1 VEPSFASNEP
11 ISGSAELLAG
21 ITLEVLSSSTSAE
34 FPLPG
39 DLAAPTDPPGAET
52 PATGERLLG
61 LCRREFAP
69 VWRLLRRLG
78 LNEAEADDAVQQ
90 VFLVASRR
98 LREIEPER
106 ERGFLFATAVHVAS
120 KSHRT
125 RARRREVGDDG
136 LDERRDSIPG
146 LEELVDRRRAR
157 EMLDE
162 ILDAMPDDLRVVF
175 ALYEIEELTM
185 SEIST
190 ALDVPHGTVASRLRR
205 ARADFSARVARIE
218 ARMNHRGGSP

>member
-1 VEPSFASNEP
+1 
-11 ISGSAELLAG
+11 
-21 ITLEVLSSSTSAE
+21 VLSGSTSAE
-34 FPLPG
+34 FPVPAELP
-39 DLAAPTDPPGAET
+39 APTDPPEIAAA
-52 PATGERLLG
+52 PAGERLLE
-61 LCRREFAP
+61 LCQREFAP

-78 LNEAEADDAVQQ
+78 LGQAEADDAAQQ

-98 LREIEPER
+98 LGDIEPTR

-125 RARRREVGDDG
+125 RARRREVGDEE
-136 LDERRDSIPG
+136 LEERRDSIPG

-185 SEIST
+185 TEISQ
-190 ALDVPHGTVASRLRR
+190 ALDVPPGTVASRLRR
-205 ARADFSARVARIE
+205 ARADFSARVGRIE
-218 ARMNHRGGSP
+218 ARMNHRGGRDD